1 MFGCF
6 LYTIPAIKIFCNR
19 IKCISKSYYD
29 VVGIYTSG
37 LAGLRWFIGKC
48 KITADK
54 FLVQFLKAKNKLF
67 SKKNLDGKNK
77 VRRNRKY
84 KLYYSPTKR
93 LMNTF

>member
-6 LYTIPAIKIFCNR
+6 LYTILIFCNR
-19 IKCISKSYYD
+19 IKCKSYYG

-67 SKKNLDGKNK
+67 SKKTWTVKM
-77 VRRNRKY
+77 
-84 KLYYSPTKR
+84 KLEGTE
-93 LMNTF
+93 NIN

>member
-6 LYTIPAIKIFCNR
+6 LYTILIFCNR

-67 SKKNLDGKNK
+67 SKKNLTVKI
-77 VRRNRKY
+77 
-84 KLYYSPTKR
+84 KLEGTENINYTTVPPKG
-93 LMNTF
+93 